1 MLKKKAKDKRVDVS
15 GADVNDRGQLVN
27 RDIPEDARRGAKK
40 GKKRTDERK
49 AKVEA
54 LKVDEEEGKK
64 RKKRRRVDEDE
75 VVEAPKKKKKRLRA
89 IDGEASSKQLSRLQR
104 RKEKTMAV
112 IEMMP
117 DSGGD
122 EFDAQYRS
130 MFQNLQHIGQL
141 FEEKMMDNPTGRDVY
156 ALSTLYSQMREVI
169 ADIRS
174 AKDVNQQI
182 MELESKAYGSFM
194 KIIMQTYVDLY
205 FKLQKDIRTHVKSV
219 EEQGQLLDTLQGAIK
234 DQGDKAQLGYQA
246 MLDRVRTVLM

>member
-1 MLKKKAKDKRVDVS
+1 MPKAKDRRIDVS
-15 GADVNDRGQLVN
+15 GADVDERGKLIN
-27 RDIPEDARRGAKK
+27 RDIPDDARRAAKK

-49 AKVEA
+49 AKVE
-54 LKVDEEEGKK
+54 LLLVSEEEGKK
-64 RKKRRRVDEDE
+64 RKKRKKVDDEE
-75 VVEAPKKKKKRLRA
+75 VVVPKKKKKRLRE
-89 IDGEASSKQLSRLQR
+89 IDKEASTKQLAKLAR

-182 MELESKAYGSFM
+182 MELEAKAYGAFM
-194 KIIMQTYVDLY
+194 KLIGQTYVDLF
-205 FKLQKDIRTHVKSV
+205 FKLQKDIRTHVKNV
-219 EEQGQLLDTLQGAIK
+219 DEQSQLLDTLQGAIK
-234 DQGDKAQLGYQA
+234 DQGDKAQIGYQA